1 MAAQKI
7 GRASTL
13 SRRRIVGTTPGG
25 KHIAEKNIAEKIMAE
40 QSYCWE
46 EQLEP
51 TDNIFFFGKKNNLDL
66 QEISNL
72 KVNNKYVYKRIIDD
86 TRQRVEIKELEADY
100 VTVRILGTFET
111 ITILWEDVEGFWTA
125 NNKLAIWNNSKL
137 SARKSTLQKQEK
149 RSGWTNE
156 WDKK

>member
-1 MAAQKI
+1 M
-7 GRASTL
+7 
-13 SRRRIVGTTPGG
+13 
-25 KHIAEKNIAEKIMAE
+25 
-40 QSYCWE
+40 
-46 EQLEP
+46 EP

-125 NNKLAIWNNSKL
+125 NNKDAIWNNSKL

>member
-46 EQLEP
+46 EQFRF
-51 TDNIFFFGKKNNLDL
+51 TGNIK
-66 QEISNL
+66 
-72 KVNNKYVYKRIIDD
+72 
-86 TRQRVEIKELEADY
+86 
-100 VTVRILGTFET
+100 
-111 ITILWEDVEGFWTA
+111 
-125 NNKLAIWNNSKL
+125 SK
-137 SARKSTLQKQEK
+137 SKQQICLQK
-149 RSGWTNE
+149 NY
-156 WDKK
+156 